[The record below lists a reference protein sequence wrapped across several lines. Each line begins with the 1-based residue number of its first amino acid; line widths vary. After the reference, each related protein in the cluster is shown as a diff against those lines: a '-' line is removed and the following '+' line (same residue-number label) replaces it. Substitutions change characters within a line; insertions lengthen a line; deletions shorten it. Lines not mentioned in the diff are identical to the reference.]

1 MDDLTKKQLS
11 QLAELTEAEF
21 SVDLFNEASA
31 SLSERLGMDFLRIGG
46 GVAALMANDP
56 TGFYWSRVLGLGW
69 EEPITDEL
77 VAEILNWYRLHG
89 GSSVIFQVSPH
100 IPRGDWE
107 AVLERAG
114 FTPGGSWVKCIRDV
128 SPPHFAPTDLE
139 VRSLDEAQGQR
150 YAEVYWAGF
159 EFEDP
164 LFIEWMAS
172 QPTMDNWRTFGAFD
186 GDELAAVGALF
197 LNGDVGGM
205 SGAATLPAF
214 RNRGAQ
220 GALIAARIDAAAR
233 EGCQWVTSETGAE
246 TENTPN
252 PSLHNLRRQGFIDL
266 YERQNWRLT
275 LPNR

>member
-11 QLAELTEAEF
+11 QFAELTEAEF

-89 GSSVIFQVSPH
+89 GSSVTFQVSPH

-107 AVLERAG
+107 VVLERAG
-114 FTPGGSWVKCIRDV
+114 FIPGGSWVKCIRDV

-164 LFIEWMAS
+164 LFVEWMAS

-233 EGCQWVTSETGAE
+233 EGCQWVISETGAE

-266 YERQNWRLT
+266 YERRNWRLT